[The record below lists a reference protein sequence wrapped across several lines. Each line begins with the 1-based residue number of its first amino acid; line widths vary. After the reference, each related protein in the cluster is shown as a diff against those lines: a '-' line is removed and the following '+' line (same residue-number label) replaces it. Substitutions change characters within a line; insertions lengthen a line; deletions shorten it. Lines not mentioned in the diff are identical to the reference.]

1 MISTVRLAENNETQA
16 FESIFENG
24 LRYLIVVM
32 WLSKNFIATVFKCG
46 CNKGHRKIS

>member
-1 MISTVRLAENNETQA
+1 MISTIRLAKNNESQA
-16 FESIFENG
+16 FDSIFENG

-32 WLSKNFIATVFKCG
+32 WLSENFIATAFKCG

>member
-16 FESIFENG
+16 FDSIFENG

-32 WLSKNFIATVFKCG
+32 WLSENFIATVVKCG